1 MSLRKEEAY
10 SSSSWLGFVENNC
23 TQGNGVLEVHSQK
36 TTSFG
41 AVGKGNQQPDSSS
54 SPTTAMR
61 SSPPVCARQVGRG
74 LHHSH
79 HLSHPAI
86 NHAHSHGLQQTAAP
100 QYHSAEYCKHTPGV
114 SRAIPGK
121 NEAVISYTSS
131 NTKNK
136 TTSLQNLPLI
146 SIRSI
151 PAVC

>member
-86 NHAHSHGLQQTAAP
+86 NHAHSYGLQQTAAP
-100 QYHSAEYCKHTPGV
+100 QYHSAEYCKHTPR
-114 SRAIPGK
+114 SQQ
-121 NEAVISYTSS
+121 S
-131 NTKNK
+131 NTWKELGCYFVHK
-136 TTSLQNLPLI
+136 QQYKKQNNLTPE
-146 SIRSI
+146 
-151 PAVC
+151 PAIDIN